1 MTATTILADITLD
14 QLHDSPFQPRT
25 HYAGLEGLAESIRA
39 DGIQQPLKVRPRR
52 PNPLRDDITDGYEL
66 VFGHRRKRA
75 AELAGLAT
83 VPCLVAA
90 MTDAEVRAAQ
100 MAENVQRENMRAIE
114 EAQGY
119 QVQIQADGISQA
131 ELARR
136 IGKSPSHVAG
146 RLRLLQLTPSV
157 RRALDDGRVGA
168 EVALLIARVGPPMV
182 QDKALAA
189 IAAAHLR
196 SDLEDGG
203 KRSLRDVRNLLAEK
217 FTLDL
222 KAALFDP
229 EDTALVLDA
238 GACSACPKRTGNALE
253 WQDVATF
260 TVERNGLGRHMDW
273 MNKSGPDLCTDPD
286 CFDAKKRAHLRR
298 QDDQLRAEG
307 KDVIDGNKARQ
318 AIDAHGN
325 VKGAFVPV
333 AAVKAELAKVRKDI
347 IKRGQLP
354 PAPVTI
360 QDPRKGKTVQAYR
373 REDLER
379 AGVNLATT
387 DPKPVQRG
395 FDWEAE
401 RRKER
406 AECDAEHQARRRLL
420 LATRQAMRGTP
431 WTHDDLLMV
440 VRHALDECDVQQVEL
455 LAELWGAANGA
466 TLADTLEAMPHSHLA
481 QLLLDV
487 ALTDSV
493 VVNSRWE
500 IEREPEALLDAAAR
514 YGVDVDAARAAPE
527 SNAEPAPDVAATEG
541 ASTPS
546 TAARAAK
553 KGAATKSKGKA
564 QGRAAAPAVRYR
576 CPDTHAT
583 WSGRG
588 LQPAWIKAALASGRT
603 LAELEVKGKDQT
615 DKARS
620 AGKSQTDD
628 AGSAGEAERD
638 TRTADMFEEAAA

>member
-1 MTATTILADITLD
+1 MTTVLADIPLD

-39 DGIQQPLKVRPRR
+39 DGVQQPLKVRPRR
-52 PNPLRDDITDGYEL
+52 PNPLRDDVVDGYEL

-100 MAENVQRENMRAIE
+100 MAENIQRENMRAIE

-119 QVQIQADGISQA
+119 QVQILADGISQA

-146 RLRLLQLTPSV
+146 RLKLLQLTPSV
-157 RRALDDGRVGA
+157 RQALDDGRVGA
-168 EVALLIARVGPPMV
+168 EVALLIARVGPPIV

-222 KAALFDP
+222 KGALFDP
-229 EDTALVLDA
+229 EDTTLVLDA

-260 TVERNGLGRHMDW
+260 KAERDGLGRHMDW

-286 CFDAKKRAHLRR
+286 CFDAKKRAHLAREAAK
-298 QDDQLRAEG
+298 LAEAG
-307 KDVIDGNKARQ
+307 HTVVDGTKARQ

-325 VKGAFVPV
+325 VKGAYIPL
-333 AAVKAELAKVRKDI
+333 ADAKTLLKTAKGAKA
-347 IKRGQLP
+347 
-354 PAPVTI
+354 PATVTI
-360 QDPRKGKTVQAYR
+360 QDPRTGKLHKAVKR
-373 REDLER
+373 DDLAA
-379 AGVNLATT
+379 AGVRLDAKPA
-387 DPKPVQRG
+387 PKG
-395 FDWEAE
+395 HDYEAE
-401 RRKER
+401 RRARQEKAAEMTKQRRELLKRVMTAATMRER
-406 AECDAEHQARRRLL
+406 TTEELRLL
-420 LATRQAMRGTP
+420 LRHVFEVSGY
-431 WTHDDLLMV
+431 HDSGV
-440 VRHALDECDVQQVEL
+440 
-455 LAELWGAANGA
+455 
-466 TLADTLEAMPHSHLA
+466 HLA
-481 QLLLDV
+481 AEVTGFDGPNELEEAISDMVPAKMAHVLLCL
-487 ALTDSV
+487 
-493 VVNSRWE
+493 
-500 IEREPEALLDAAAR
+500 AAAQNVVCTGYSDADPECLWALAKL
-514 YGVDVDAARAAPE
+514 YGIDPDAPAEA
-527 SNAEPAPDVAATEG
+527 AEPATDPAP
-541 ASTPS
+541 TPS

-553 KGAATKSKGKA
+553 KGAATKSKAKAAAKSKA
-564 QGRAAAPAVRYR
+564 QGRAAALGVRYR
-576 CPDTHAT
+576 CPDTGST

-588 LQPAWIKAALASGRT
+588 LQPAWVKAALASGRT

-620 AGKSQTDD
+620 AGKGQTDD

>member
-1 MTATTILADITLD
+1 MTNTILADIPLD

-39 DGIQQPLKVRPRR
+39 DGLQQPLRVRPLR
-52 PNPLRDDITDGYEL
+52 PDPPRDDITDGYEL

-83 VPCLVAA
+83 VPCLVTA

-157 RRALDDGRVGA
+157 RQALDDGRIGA
-168 EVALLIARVGPPMV
+168 EVALLIARVGPPVV

-189 IAAAHLR
+189 IAAAHLS

-222 KAALFDP
+222 KGALFDA
-229 EDTALVLDA
+229 EDTTLVWGA
-238 GACSACPKRTGNALE
+238 GACSACPKRSGNAPE
-253 WQDVATF
+253 FADVAQHSN
-260 TVERNGLGRHMDW
+260 RRDQDIRQWDYLC
-273 MNKSGPDLCTDPD
+273 KAGPDICTDPD
-286 CFDAKKRAHLRR
+286 CFSAKQRTHLQR
-298 QDDQLRAEG
+298 QAEQLRAEG
-307 KDVIDGNKARQ
+307 KTVIDGNKARQ
-318 AIDAHGN
+318 AIDAQGN
-325 VKGAFVPV
+325 VKGDFVPA

-360 QDPRKGKTVQAYR
+360 QDPRNGKTVQAYPR
-373 REDLER
+373 ADLER
-379 AGVNLATT
+379 AGVNLTSA
-387 DPKPVQRG
+387 DPKHVQRG

-401 RRKER
+401 RRQER
-406 AECDAEHQARRRLL
+406 EACDAEHQARRRLL

-431 WTHDDLLMV
+431 WTQDDLLMV
-440 VRHALDECDVQQVEL
+440 VRHALDECDPLQLEL
-455 LAELWGAANGA
+455 LAELWGAANSA
-466 TLADTLEAMPHSHLA
+466 TLADTLDAMPHADLA
-481 QLLLDV
+481 QLLLDA
-487 ALTDSV
+487 ALTDRV
-493 VVNSRWE
+493 TVASRWQ
-500 IEREPEALLDAAAR
+500 IEYQPEALLDAAAR
-514 YGVDVDAARAAPE
+514 YGVDVDAARAEPVASAAAPPP
-527 SNAEPAPDVAATEG
+527 AEPATDPAP
-541 ASTPS
+541 TPS

-564 QGRAAAPAVRYR
+564 QGRAAARGVRYR
-576 CPDTHAT
+576 CPDTGST

-588 LQPAWIKAALASGRT
+588 LQPVWVKAALASGRT
-603 LAELEVKGKDQT
+603 LAELAVKGKDQT

-620 AGKSQTDD
+620 AGRGQTDD

-638 TRTADMFEEAAA
+638 TRTADLFEGSAP